1 MFNHNLSSM
10 LSWFTNFHLRKQK
23 KSFFTIVLFLQVNP
37 RMYNGVGGGG
47 EWMPLS
53 SPIRFF
59 SVVILE
65 DKTSAPDV
73 FSSCSFIPCALF
85 ETSLVMVSCYG
96 TRYDVISSRCS
107 NQFWEKIHVFSTSLN
122 YKQSK

>member
-1 MFNHNLSSM
+1 MFRLVFNHNLSSM

-47 EWMPLS
+47 GVDATVL
-53 SPIRFF
+53 PIRFF

-73 FSSCSFIPCALF
+73 FSSCSFIPRADF

-96 TRYDVISSRCS
+96 YEI
-107 NQFWEKIHVFSTSLN
+107 
-122 YKQSK
+122 